1 MGSDRAQLRVVIA
14 LVFLSMLLFG
24 THGAVRAGEKEAS
37 WSQLSESQKKVLQP
51 LASEWDTLRPWQKEK
66 MLDIAKDYPK
76 MPSDKQSLVQK
87 RLTNWS
93 RMTPYERENAR
104 KKHQQFN
111 ALPAEKKAELRQ
123 KWSEYESL
131 PESERA
137 KLRAES
143 PDVYTDADLN

>member
-1 MGSDRAQLRVVIA
+1 MGSDRTQLKNLGVLI
-14 LVFLSMLLFG
+14 LSVFLLC
-24 THGAVRAGEKEAS
+24 THGIARADDKEVS
-37 WSQLSESQKKVLQP
+37 WSQLNESQKKVLQP

-76 MPSDKQSLVQK
+76 MPSDKQMLVQK
-87 RLTNWS
+87 RLSNWS

-111 ALPAEKKAELRQ
+111 TLPADKKAELRK

-143 PDVYTDADLN
+143 PDVYSDADLN